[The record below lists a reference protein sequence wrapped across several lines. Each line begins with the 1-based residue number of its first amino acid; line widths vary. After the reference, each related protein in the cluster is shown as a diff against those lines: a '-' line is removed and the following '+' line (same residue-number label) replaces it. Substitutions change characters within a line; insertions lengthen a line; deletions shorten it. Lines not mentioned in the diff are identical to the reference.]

1 MAIRL
6 NLNTVDYSRYNTLEL
21 LAMLNNLR
29 QIIAL
34 EGYLDPS
41 YYDCLNKAEDMWSV
55 LYERRRNGEMQH
67 PRLVELFDLADEGEL
82 SDEDVVSLEQGCLP

>member
-29 QIIAL
+29 QIISL
-34 EGYLDPS
+34 EGYLDPV
-41 YYDCLNKAEDMWSV
+41 D
-55 LYERRRNGEMQH
+55 
-67 PRLVELFDLADEGEL
+67 P
-82 SDEDVVSLEQGCLP
+82 